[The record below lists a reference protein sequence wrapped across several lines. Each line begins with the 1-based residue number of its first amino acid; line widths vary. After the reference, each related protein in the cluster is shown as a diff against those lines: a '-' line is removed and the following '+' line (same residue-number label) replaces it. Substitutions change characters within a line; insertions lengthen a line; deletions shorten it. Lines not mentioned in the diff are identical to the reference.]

1 MKNQKMKKI
10 IFEATTIMLI
20 IFIIAVNVQAET
32 KKDLVKYENAP
43 KPPYS
48 YFIIGKGYI
57 GEITINGQEEKIGK
71 LEGNLHIHNVPGWS
85 SPDYKLFIFDKNTN
99 NLLNKKTLPEEFTLQ
114 GFVGFG
120 YIKWVSIPHHLDAIK
135 YFIIGKAIDLL
146 E

>member
-1 MKNQKMKKI
+1 M
-10 IFEATTIMLI
+10 FEVAAVTLVILI
-20 IFIIAVNVQAET
+20 IVVNVQAET
-32 KKDLVKYENAP
+32 KKNLIEYENCP
-43 KPPYS
+43 EPPYS

-57 GEITINGQEEKIGK
+57 GGITINGQDEKSGR

-85 SPDYKLFIFDKNTN
+85 SPDYKLFIFDKNMN
-99 NLLNKKTLPEEFTLQ
+99 KLLNKKTLPEVFTLQ

-120 YIKWVSIPHHLDAIK
+120 YIKWVSIPHHLDATK

>member
-1 MKNQKMKKI
+1 MKNQKMKKVI
-10 IFEATTIMLI
+10 LEVASTMLVILI
-20 IFIIAVNVQAET
+20 ITVNVQAET
-32 KKDLVKYENAP
+32 KKNLVEFENNP
-43 KPPYS
+43 ELPYS

-57 GEITINGQEEKIGK
+57 SGITINGLDEKSGM

-99 NLLNKKTLPEEFTLQ
+99 KLLNKKTLPEEFILQ
-114 GFVGFG
+114 GFVG
-120 YIKWVSIPHHLDAIK
+120 YIKLVSIPHHLDATK